1 MAVCRHISLDL
12 LHVSLDYRDCSSAKL
27 PITRDRDFMFEIIK
41 EDLER
46 FANGPGFLNKIKIS
60 FTSIG
65 FTTVILIRLQSF
77 FYTHKLIFLAY
88 LLHHWNLITTGA
100 DVLPGCKIGAGLR
113 IDHPVG
119 IVIGAGTIIGQNC
132 TIMQGV
138 TIGVKHIDRTFNDHK
153 YPIIGDN
160 VSIGSKAS
168 ILGGVYVGSNSIIGA
183 HAVVTKDAS
192 AGSNLVGIPAREL
205 RRDKL

>member
-1 MAVCRHISLDL
+1 
-12 LHVSLDYRDCSSAKL
+12 
-27 PITRDRDFMFEIIK
+27 MFEIIR

-77 FYTHKLIFLAY
+77 FYTHKMIFLAY
-88 LLHHWNLITTGA
+88 LLHHWNLFTTGA

-113 IDHPVG
+113 IEHPVG
-119 IVIGAGTIIGQNC
+119 IVIGAGVVIGQNC

-168 ILGGVYVGSNSIIGA
+168 ILGGIHVGSDSIIGA
-183 HAVVTKDAS
+183 HAVVTTDAS
-192 AGSNLVGIPAREL
+192 AGSNLVGIPAREV
-205 RRDKL
+205 RRDLL